1 MSTFLYRLMGA
12 TMLDAGMYET
22 IEADRT
28 ATRQAFLVV
37 IGASF
42 AAGIG
47 ASGFGGPTRMTLLL
61 AAASALVAWLAWA
74 VLIQRIGGL
83 HLPERGTRVTLGEL
97 LRTLGFAA
105 APGWLQAFA
114 IFPEVTIPVYVI
126 SWAWMLAAMVVAV
139 KHALDYRS
147 TVRAIVVCGCALGLV
162 AAFAA
167 LLSALFGPTA
177 TA

>member
-114 IFPEVTIPVYVI
+114 I
-126 SWAWMLAAMVVAV
+126 
-139 KHALDYRS
+139 
-147 TVRAIVVCGCALGLV
+147 
-162 AAFAA
+162 
-167 LLSALFGPTA
+167 
-177 TA
+177 